1 MRTAPRTAH
10 STPRPARSQPFALL
24 LRGLAVLLGLALAGT
39 LGPAAAQ
46 AADRGQEAQAQARA
60 TGLHISDGRLV
71 EGNGNDFVMRGINHA
86 HAWYPGETQSLADI
100 KATGANTVRV
110 VLSDGY
116 RWDRNS
122 PADVASVIGRCKANR
137 LICVLE
143 VHDTTGYGEDS
154 AAGTLDHA
162 ADYWISLKDV
172 LDGEEDYVVINIGNE
187 PWGNTDPAGWTA
199 PTTAAIQKLRAAGFA
214 HTIMVDAPNWGQDW
228 EGVMRAAARSVYD
241 ADTTGNLIFSIHM
254 YSVYNTADKITDYL
268 HSFVN
273 AGLPL
278 LIGEFGGPADQYGD
292 PDEDTMMATA
302 EELGLGY
309 LAWSWSGNTDPILD
323 LVLNFDPARPSSWG
337 ERVFHGPNGIGETSR
352 EATVFG
358 GGGQGDT
365 EAPTAPGTPT
375 ASAVT
380 ASSATLSWAAATDN
394 VGVTAYDVVRV
405 GGGSETKVASSTTTS
420 ASVTG
425 LSAGTAYSFAVYA
438 RDAAGNRSA
447 RSGTVAVTTEAG
459 GGTPGGTCSVGYRLI
474 GEWPGGFQGEIT
486 IGNTGTAAVDGWT
499 LGFAFADGQ
508 AITNMWGGTPAQTG
522 GTVSVTPASYTST
535 IAAGG
540 SVTVGFTGS
549 LSGGNTA
556 PTAFTLN
563 GASCTTV

>member
-1 MRTAPRTAH
+1 MRTAIRTAR
-10 STPRPARSQPFALL
+10 RPQPLALL
-24 LRGLAVLLGLALAGT
+24 LRGLASFLGLALAGA
-39 LGPAAAQ
+39 LGPATAR
-46 AADRGQEAQAQARA
+46 AADLPQRAEARA
-60 TGLHISDGRLV
+60 AGLHISDGRLV

-86 HAWYPGETQSLADI
+86 HTWYPGETQSLADI

-116 RWDRNS
+116 RWSENS
-122 PADVASVIGRCKANR
+122 PEDVASIIARCKADR

-143 VHDTTGYGEDS
+143 VHDTTGYGEDA

-162 ADYWISLKDV
+162 ADYWIGLKDV

-187 PWGNTDPAGWTA
+187 PWGNADPAGWTA

-228 EGVMRAAARSVYD
+228 EGVMRADAQSVYD
-241 ADTTGNLIFSIHM
+241 ADPTGNLIFSIHM
-254 YSVYNTADKITDYL
+254 YSVYDTAAKVTDYL
-268 HSFVN
+268 NAFVD

-309 LAWSWSGNTDPILD
+309 LAWSWSGNTDPVLD
-323 LVLNFDPARPSSWG
+323 LVLDFDPARLSSWG
-337 ERVFHGPNGIGETSR
+337 ERVLHGPDGITETSR

-358 GGGQGDT
+358 GGQGGGDT

-375 ASAVT
+375 ASGVT
-380 ASSATLSWAAATDN
+380 ANSVTLGWSAATDA

-405 GGGSETKVASSTTTS
+405 TGGSETKVASSAATS
-420 ASVTG
+420 VTVTG
-425 LSAGTAYSFAVYA
+425 LSAGTAYGFAVYA

-447 RSGTVAVTTEAG
+447 RSGTVSVTTDEG
-459 GGTPGGTCSVGYRLI
+459 GSVPGGTCSVGYRVI

-486 IGNTGTAAVDGWT
+486 LRNTGTAAVDGWT

-508 AITNMWGGTPAQTG
+508 TVTTMWGGTATQSG
-522 GTVSVTPASYTST
+522 GAVSVTPASYTST

-540 SVTVGFTGS
+540 SVTVGFTGT
-549 LSGGNTA
+549 LTGANAA
-556 PTAFTLN
+556 PAAFTLN
-563 GASCTTV
+563 GATCTAA

>member
-1 MRTAPRTAH
+1 MRTARRTAK
-10 STPRPARSQPFALL
+10 STTTVILTVLSTLLGFLALG
-24 LRGLAVLLGLALAGT
+24 GLA
-39 LGPAAAQ
+39 PAQ
-46 AADRGQEAQAQARA
+46 AASAAG

-71 EGNGNDFVMRGINHA
+71 EGNGNDFIMRGVNHA
-86 HAWYPGETQSLADI
+86 HTWYPGETQSLADI

-116 RWDRNS
+116 RWSRNS
-122 PADVASVIGRCKANR
+122 PEDVAAVIDQCKANR

-172 LDGEEDYVVINIGNE
+172 LDGQEDYVVIDIGNE

-214 HTIMVDAPNWGQDW
+214 HTIMIDAPNWGQDW
-228 EGVMRAAARSVYD
+228 EGVMRDNAQSLYD
-241 ADTTGNLIFSIHM
+241 ADSTGNLLFSIHM
-254 YSVYNTADKITDYL
+254 YSVYDTAQKVTDYL
-268 HSFVN
+268 NTFVD

-278 LIGEFGGPADQYGD
+278 VIGEFGGPADQYGD
-292 PDEDTMMATA
+292 PDEDTMMADA
-302 EELGLGY
+302 EQLGLGWI
-309 LAWSWSGNTDPILD
+309 AWSWSGNTDPVLD
-323 LVLNFDPARPSSWG
+323 LAIDFDPARLSSWG
-337 ERVFHGPNGIGETSR
+337 ERVFHGADGIAQTSH

-358 GGGQGDT
+358 GASDDT

-380 ASSATLSWAAATDN
+380 DTSVSLTWAASSDN
-394 VGVTAYDVVRV
+394 VAVAGYDVVRV
-405 GGGSETKVASSTTTS
+405 SGATETTVASSAGTT
-420 ASVTG
+420 VTVPG
-425 LSAGTAYSFAVYA
+425 LTAGTAYSFAVYA

-447 RSGTVAVTTEAG
+447 RSAAVSVTTDEGSTAPAG
-459 GGTPGGTCSVGYRLI
+459 GCAVGYEVV
-474 GEWPGGFQGEIT
+474 GEWQGGFQGEIT
-486 IGNTGTAAVDGWT
+486 ISNTGTTAIDGWT

-508 AITNMWGGTPAQTG
+508 TVTNMWGGTPAQSG
-522 GTVSVTPASYTST
+522 GSVTVVPASYTSA
-535 IAAGG
+535 IAANG

-549 LSGGNTA
+549 QNGTNTA
-556 PTAFTLN
+556 PAAFTLN
-563 GASCTTV
+563 GAACTVA

>member
-1 MRTAPRTAH
+1 MRTARRTAK
-10 STPRPARSQPFALL
+10 STTTVILTVLSTLLGFLALG
-24 LRGLAVLLGLALAGT
+24 GLA
-39 LGPAAAQ
+39 PAQ
-46 AADRGQEAQAQARA
+46 AASAAG

-71 EGNGNDFVMRGINHA
+71 EGNGNDFIMRGVNHA
-86 HAWYPGETQSLADI
+86 HTWYPGETQSLADI

-116 RWDRNS
+116 RWSRNS
-122 PADVASVIGRCKANR
+122 PEDVAAVIDQCKANR

-172 LDGEEDYVVINIGNE
+172 LDGQEDYVVIDIGNE

-214 HTIMVDAPNWGQDW
+214 HTIMIDAPNWGQDW
-228 EGVMRAAARSVYD
+228 EGVMRDNAQALYD
-241 ADTTGNLIFSIHM
+241 ADSTGNLLFSIHM
-254 YSVYNTADKITDYL
+254 YSVYDTAQKVTDYL
-268 HSFVN
+268 NTFVD

-278 LIGEFGGPADQYGD
+278 VIGEFGGPADQYGD
-292 PDEDTMMATA
+292 PDEDTMMADA
-302 EELGLGY
+302 EQLGLGWI
-309 LAWSWSGNTDPILD
+309 AWSWSGNTDPVLD
-323 LVLNFDPARPSSWG
+323 LAIDFDPARLSSWG
-337 ERVFHGPNGIGETSR
+337 ERVFHGADGIAQTSH

-358 GGGQGDT
+358 GASDDT

-380 ASSATLSWAAATDN
+380 DTSVSLTWAASSDN
-394 VGVTAYDVVRV
+394 VAVAGYDVVRV
-405 GGGSETKVASSTTTS
+405 NGATETTVASSAGTT
-420 ASVTG
+420 VTVPG
-425 LSAGTAYSFAVYA
+425 LTAGTAYSFAVYA

-447 RSGTVAVTTEAG
+447 RSAAVSITTDEGSTAPAG
-459 GGTPGGTCSVGYRLI
+459 GCAVGYEVV
-474 GEWPGGFQGEIT
+474 GEWQGGFQGEIT
-486 IGNTGTAAVDGWT
+486 ISNTGTTAIDGWT

-508 AITNMWGGTPAQTG
+508 TVTNMWGGTPAQSG
-522 GTVSVTPASYTST
+522 GSVTVAPASYTSA
-535 IAAGG
+535 IAANG

-549 LSGGNTA
+549 QNGTNTA
-556 PTAFTLN
+556 PAAFTLN
-563 GASCTTV
+563 GAACTVA